1 MAFLFLFFIK
11 NVLYK
16 IIDMKLKFG
25 EMLTEKFKSNLYS
38 IIISIFSTA
47 IIAMSLSTIAEHEII
62 ITNPGEPIFKLL
74 LYFGLALIFSG
85 LRQAVFAFKEKYKE
99 MLIYRI
105 ANAVIHVTFG
115 ILTISLPQHPIILT
129 IAIYAYFG
137 MLGVYNL
144 LSLVHKHNVRQIIWY
159 LLLTGC
165 VAFVMTALDYSLIAL
180 YLFSLQISAVA
191 LGTIIYEAFSKMQF
205 GTLIKIIR
213 KTYALEILLGLLF
226 LILSFSF
233 VFMAIEGMK
242 YTDALWYCFAVV
254 TTIGFGD
261 FTTLSTI
268 GRILSVILGIY
279 GIIVVAVIT
288 SVIVNFYN
296 ESKHHSK
303 KEEVKQED
311 EEKEKE
317 KSE

>member
-1 MAFLFLFFIK
+1 
-11 NVLYK
+11 
-16 IIDMKLKFG
+16 MKLKFG

-47 IIAMSLSTIAEHEII
+47 IIAMSLSTIAEHGII

-99 MLIYRI
+99 MRIYRI

-144 LSLVHKHNVRQIIWY
+144 LSLVHKHNVRQIIWH

-165 VAFVMTALDYSLIAL
+165 VAFLMTALDISL
-180 YLFSLQISAVA
+180 VA
-191 LGTIIYEAFSKMQF
+191 RA
-205 GTLIKIIR
+205 R
-213 KTYALEILLGLLF
+213 
-226 LILSFSF
+226 
-233 VFMAIEGMK
+233 
-242 YTDALWYCFAVV
+242 
-254 TTIGFGD
+254 
-261 FTTLSTI
+261 
-268 GRILSVILGIY
+268 
-279 GIIVVAVIT
+279 
-288 SVIVNFYN
+288 VIVL
-296 ESKHHSK
+296 
-303 KEEVKQED
+303 VV
-311 EEKEKE
+311 
-317 KSE
+317 

>member
-1 MAFLFLFFIK
+1 
-11 NVLYK
+11 
-16 IIDMKLKFG
+16 MKLKLG

-38 IIISIFSTA
+38 IIISIFSTV

-144 LSLVHKHNVRQIIWY
+144 LSLVHKHNVRQIIWH

-165 VAFVMTALDYSLIAL
+165 VAFLMTALDISLVAI
-180 YLFSLQISAVA
+180 YLFSLQISAFA

-296 ESKHHSK
+296 ESKHRSK

>member
-1 MAFLFLFFIK
+1 
-11 NVLYK
+11 
-16 IIDMKLKFG
+16 MKLKLG

-105 ANAVIHVTFG
+105 VNAVIHVTFG
-115 ILTISLPQHPIILT
+115 VLTISLPQHSIILT

-144 LSLVHKHNVRQIIWY
+144 LSLVRKHNVRQIIWY

-165 VAFVMTALDYSLIAL
+165 VAFVMTALDISLVAI
-180 YLFSLQISAVA
+180 YLFSLQISAFA
-191 LGTIIYEAFSKMQF
+191 LGTIIYEAFSKMQV
-205 GTLIKIIR
+205 GTLLKIIR

-296 ESKHHSK
+296 ESKRHSK

>member
-16 IIDMKLKFG
+16 IIDMKLKLG

-38 IIISIFSTA
+38 IIISIFSTV

-144 LSLVHKHNVRQIIWY
+144 LSLVHKHNVRQIIWH

-165 VAFVMTALDYSLIAL
+165 VAFLMTALDISLVAI
-180 YLFSLQISAVA
+180 YLFSLQISAFA

>member
-1 MAFLFLFFIK
+1 
-11 NVLYK
+11 
-16 IIDMKLKFG
+16 MKLKLG
-25 EMLTEKFKSNLYS
+25 EMLSEKFKSNLYS
-38 IIISIFSTA
+38 IIISIFSTV
-47 IIAMSLSTIAEHEII
+47 IIAMSLSTIAEHGII
-62 ITNPGEPIFKLL
+62 ITNPEEPIFKLL

-85 LRQAVFAFKEKYKE
+85 LRQAVFAFKEKHKE

-105 ANAVIHVTFG
+105 VNAVIHVTFG
-115 ILTISLPQHPIILT
+115 VLTISLPQHSIILT

-165 VAFVMTALDYSLIAL
+165 VAFVMTALDYSLVAL
-180 YLFSLQISAVA
+180 YLFSLQISAFA

-205 GTLIKIIR
+205 GTLLKIIR

-261 FTTLSTI
+261 FTTLTTI

-279 GIIVVAVIT
+279 GLIVVAVIT

-303 KEEVKQED
+303 KEEAKQED

>member
-16 IIDMKLKFG
+16 IIDMKLKLG

-47 IIAMSLSTIAEHEII
+47 IIAMSLSTIAEHGII

-115 ILTISLPQHPIILT
+115 VLTISLPQHSIILT
-129 IAIYAYFG
+129 IAIYVYFG

-144 LSLVHKHNVRQIIWY
+144 LSLVRKHNVRQIIWY
-159 LLLTGC
+159 LLLAGC
-165 VAFVMTALDYSLIAL
+165 VAFVMTALDISLVAI
-180 YLFSLQISAVA
+180 YLFSLQISAFA

-205 GTLIKIIR
+205 GTLLKIIR

-279 GIIVVAVIT
+279 GLIVVAVIT

>member
-1 MAFLFLFFIK
+1 
-11 NVLYK
+11 
-16 IIDMKLKFG
+16 MKLKFG

-47 IIAMSLSTIAEHEII
+47 IIAMSLSTIAEHGII
-62 ITNPGEPIFKLL
+62 ITNPEEPIFKLL

-115 ILTISLPQHPIILT
+115 VLTISLPQHPIILT

-144 LSLVHKHNVRQIIWY
+144 LSLVHKHNVRQIIWH

-165 VAFVMTALDYSLIAL
+165 VAFLMTALDISLVAI
-180 YLFSLQISAVA
+180 YLFSLQISAFA

>member
-16 IIDMKLKFG
+16 IIDMKLKLG

-38 IIISIFSTA
+38 IIISIFSTV

-144 LSLVHKHNVRQIIWY
+144 LSLVHKHNVRQIIWH

-165 VAFVMTALDYSLIAL
+165 VAFLMTALDISLVAI
-180 YLFSLQISAVA
+180 YLFSLQISAFA

-296 ESKHHSK
+296 ESKHRSK

>member
-1 MAFLFLFFIK
+1 
-11 NVLYK
+11 
-16 IIDMKLKFG
+16 MKLKLG

-38 IIISIFSTA
+38 IIISIFSTV

-144 LSLVHKHNVRQIIWY
+144 LSLVHKHNVRQIIWH

-165 VAFVMTALDYSLIAL
+165 VAFLMTALDISLVAI
-180 YLFSLQISAVA
+180 YLFSLQISAFA

>member
-1 MAFLFLFFIK
+1 
-11 NVLYK
+11 
-16 IIDMKLKFG
+16 MKLKLG

-47 IIAMSLSTIAEHEII
+47 IIAMSLSTIAEHGII

-115 ILTISLPQHPIILT
+115 VLTISLPQHSIILT
-129 IAIYAYFG
+129 IAIYVYFG

-144 LSLVHKHNVRQIIWY
+144 LSLVRKHNVRQIIWY
-159 LLLTGC
+159 LLLAGC
-165 VAFVMTALDYSLIAL
+165 VAFVMTALDISLVAI
-180 YLFSLQISAVA
+180 YLFSLQISAFA

-205 GTLIKIIR
+205 GTLLKIIR

-279 GIIVVAVIT
+279 GLIVVAVIT

>member
-16 IIDMKLKFG
+16 IIDMKLKLG

-105 ANAVIHVTFG
+105 VNAVIHVTFG
-115 ILTISLPQHPIILT
+115 VLTISLPQHSIILT

-144 LSLVHKHNVRQIIWY
+144 LSLVRKHNVRQIIWY

-165 VAFVMTALDYSLIAL
+165 VAFVMTALDISLVAI
-180 YLFSLQISAVA
+180 YLFSLQISAFA

-205 GTLIKIIR
+205 GTLLKIIR

-296 ESKHHSK
+296 ESKRHSK